1 LTSGASWLTIYF
13 YIEIFSEEIV
23 SERTSE
29 DAVNDQDRTLSG
41 SALHKFL
48 LIYRHLRR
56 YARQMGENDVHP
68 RQISVL
74 RFLIEHGPATVGDI
88 QSYLYTSA
96 STASN
101 LIAKLEEAGYATR
114 TRSID
119 DNRVV
124 IVEATPAGR
133 KIANSTPLGGIGLLR
148 ARIDSL
154 PEDRLRLIDEALGE
168 LMRMMEVSDEE

>member
-1 LTSGASWLTIYF
+1 M
-13 YIEIFSEEIV
+13 
-23 SERTSE
+23 
-29 DAVNDQDRTLSG
+29 NDPDRTLSG

-56 YARQMGENDVHP
+56 YARQIGENDIHP

-74 RFLIEHGPATVGDI
+74 RFLMEHGPATVGDI
-88 QSYLYTSA
+88 QGYLYTSA

-101 LIAKLEEAGYATR
+101 IIAKLEEAGYATR
-114 TRSID
+114 TRSTE

-124 IVEATPAGR
+124 IVEVTSAGR
-133 KIANSTPLGGIGLLR
+133 KIANNTPMGGIGLLR

-154 PEDRLRLIDEALGE
+154 PEDRLRLIDAALTE
-168 LMRMMEVSDEE
+168 LMQVMEVSDEE